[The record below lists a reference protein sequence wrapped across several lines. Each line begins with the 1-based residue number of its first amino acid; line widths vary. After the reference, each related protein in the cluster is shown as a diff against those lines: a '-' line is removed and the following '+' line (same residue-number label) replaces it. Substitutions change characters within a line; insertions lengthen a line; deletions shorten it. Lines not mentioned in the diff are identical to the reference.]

1 MTINKAIKMIQNKT
15 FLSKI
20 KKKKIDKNKV
30 ISKINFKIM
39 KIN

>member
-15 FLSKI
+15 FLIKI